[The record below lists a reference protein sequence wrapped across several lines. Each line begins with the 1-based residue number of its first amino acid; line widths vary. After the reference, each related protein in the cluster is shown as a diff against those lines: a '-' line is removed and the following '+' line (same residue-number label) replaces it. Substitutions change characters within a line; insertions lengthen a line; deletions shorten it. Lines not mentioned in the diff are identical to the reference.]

1 MFRSICKEAGGGG
14 ANVQSDCL
22 CSTFGPLKINKN
34 VKVLGFS
41 MSQNK
46 FGYRLVTI

>member
-1 MFRSICKEAGGGG
+1 MFLSICKEGGRGG
-14 ANVQSDCL
+14 PNGQSDYL

-41 MSQNK
+41 M
-46 FGYRLVTI
+46 F

>member
-1 MFRSICKEAGGGG
+1 MFGSICKEAGGGG
-14 ANVQSDCL
+14 ANVHSDCL

-34 VKVLGFS
+34 VKVSGFYV
-41 MSQNK
+41 QNK